1 MVHIQL
7 QDAVA
12 ARLAELAKSQGL
24 SLEAYLSK
32 ISETGVSEGGPQR
45 PTITGEEFDRLLDGE
60 VSADSTYQGTYPR
73 ADIYLDHD

>member
-24 SLEAYLSK
+24 SLEAYLTK
-32 ISETGVSEGGPQR
+32 MSEAGANEVELQR

-60 VSADSTYQGTYPR
+60 VSADTTYQGAYPR
-73 ADIYLDHD
+73 ADIYVDHD

>member
-24 SLEAYLSK
+24 SLEAYLTK
-32 ISETGVSEGGPQR
+32 LSETIGNEEESQSS
-45 PTITGEEFDRLLDGE
+45 TITSEEFDRLLDGE
-60 VSADSTYQGTYPR
+60 VSTDSTYQGTYPR